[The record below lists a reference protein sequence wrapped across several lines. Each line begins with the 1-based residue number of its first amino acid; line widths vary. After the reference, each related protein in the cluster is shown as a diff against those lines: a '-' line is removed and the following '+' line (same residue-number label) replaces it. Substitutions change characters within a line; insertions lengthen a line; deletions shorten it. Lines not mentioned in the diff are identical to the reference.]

1 MLVPPPSQLQRSKVL
16 RQCPVLTLIGR
27 NLISSKRPSAS
38 DRALPSHPPGASGPK
53 AVPLLL
59 DVEHFKDAIG
69 WTASFQL
76 FPLNTLQK
84 SNWIRSFND
93 VDPPGAETEW

>member
-1 MLVPPPSQLQRSKVL
+1 MLVPPPSQLQRSRVL
-16 RQCPVLTLIGR
+16 RQCAPLTLIGR
-27 NLISSKRPSAS
+27 NLISPKRPSAS
-38 DRALPSHPPGASGPK
+38 ASALPSQPPGPNGAK
-53 AVPLLL
+53 AVPLLRH
-59 DVEHFKDAIG
+59 VEHFKDAIG

>member
-1 MLVPPPSQLQRSKVL
+1 MLVPPQLTSAKQSFEAVRSPDAN
-16 RQCPVLTLIGR
+16 RSEP
-27 NLISSKRPSAS
+27 ISPKRPSAS
-38 DRALPSHPPGASGPK
+38 ASALPSQPPGPSGAK
-53 AVPLLL
+53 AVPLLRH
-59 DVEHFKDAIG
+59 VEHFKDAIG

>member
-1 MLVPPPSQLQRSKVL
+1 
-16 RQCPVLTLIGR
+16 
-27 NLISSKRPSAS
+27 
-38 DRALPSHPPGASGPK
+38 
-53 AVPLLL
+53 
-59 DVEHFKDAIG
+59 VEHFKDAIG

-84 SNWIRSFND
+84 SNWFRSFND